1 MFNISFTLGYKYL
14 RSPKGGL
21 FSFTSVLA
29 ISGMTIGIAS
39 LIITLSVMNGFERE
53 LKNRIL
59 GVIPHSLILNETSI
73 TNYEDLIIE
82 LEKTFSIVNLSSE
95 KKRGYSKA
103 VLDGIKASKG
113 NYILCTDSDNQIKV
127 NSLIENINNLP
138 TGEVFLFGA
147 RTPRNDPI
155 HRKIYSK
162 MFKILHDLLFNSN
175 LSDPSCPFVLG
186 QKETFKKLPEEFL
199 LKMRAGFWWGF
210 VAVSKKKKINFNE
223 VKIQHFKR
231 SEGDAGYKLS
241 QMPGIII
248 RNTIGLFIIKLSN
261 F

>member
-1 MFNISFTLGYKYL
+1 MVKESYNWYYIIILGNNTTKNKNNFNILSVTDLISIVLPVHNEFLNL
-14 RSPKGGL
+14 RS
-21 FSFTSVLA
+21 
-29 ISGMTIGIAS
+29 
-39 LIITLSVMNGFERE
+39 LIEEWDSE
-53 LKNRIL
+53 LKKISKIQHEF
-59 GVIPHSLILNETSI
+59 VIV
-73 TNYEDLIIE
+73 EDGSSDGTKELIIE

-199 LKMRAGFWWGF
+199 LKMREGFWWGF

-223 VKIQHFKR
+223 VKIEHFKR

-241 QMPGIII
+241 QFP
-248 RNTIGLFIIKLSN
+248 
-261 F
+261 

>member
-1 MFNISFTLGYKYL
+1 MTDFISIVLPVHNEFLNL
-14 RSPKGGL
+14 RHLIEEWDTKL
-21 FSFTSVLA
+21 KK
-29 ISGMTIGIAS
+29 ISKIKHE
-39 LIITLSVMNGFERE
+39 F
-53 LKNRIL
+53 
-59 GVIPHSLILNETSI
+59 VIVEDGSTDG
-73 TNYEDLIIE
+73 TKDLIIK
-82 LEKTFSIVNLSSE
+82 LEKTFAIINLSSE
-95 KKRGYSKA
+95 KKRGYSQA
-103 VLDGIKASKG
+103 VLDGIKASNG
-113 NYILCTDSDNQIKV
+113 TYILCTDSDNQIKV

-199 LKMRAGFWWGF
+199 LKMREGFWWGF